1 MSWSKKDAEAFV
13 NGTKTFDEIEGTSQ
27 PDNTSTE
34 SNAEPSVTETASV
47 EPRNDE
53 PTEPEVED
61 KTASSETKDEPEKPV
76 ETKNKPRY
84 TQEQKQQHAF
94 AKEKA
99 KRKQMQ
105 TRIAELEEKLKK
117 YEGMTKDDFKGDEDA
132 YIDYKT
138 DRKVDAAELNR
149 LKDEEQ
155 AARMEEAIQA
165 AEQKEI
171 DCFPDEAERSKY
183 KQLITKAETSF
194 ATMHPE
200 LGFNKFSDLLLAE
213 HDQSIIQYLQDSPN
227 APKLIKH
234 FIYKPEAALSIM
246 GKQNQY
252 LKMIELR
259 QLENRLLQH
268 ERIISSK
275 SKPVVKKE
283 LPNTGKVVTN
293 QTSVSN
299 DDIWNHP
306 WSKKDAERY
315 MRDHQ

>member
-84 TQEQKQQHAF
+84 TQ
-94 AKEKA
+94 
-99 KRKQMQ
+99 
-105 TRIAELEEKLKK
+105 
-117 YEGMTKDDFKGDEDA
+117 DA

-299 DDIWNHP
+299 DDIWNRP